1 MEKMHK
7 TILDFL
13 FKNSTHDNLRVIII
27 NKDDYQKSKDYH
39 DGYRAIGISNVGV
52 IHDYFGYQYGVVE
65 WKYLKDHYL
74 LSILVDDFGD
84 NDSVIECIDCGEL
97 EKINKQTIKTNNI

>member
-1 MEKMHK
+1 MHK

-13 FKNSTHDNLRVIII
+13 FKNSTHDNLQVIII

-52 IHDYFGYQYGVVE
+52 IHDYFGYQCGVVE

-74 LSILVDDFGD
+74 LSVLIDNFGD
-84 NDSVIECIDCGEL
+84 NDSVMECIDC
-97 EKINKQTIKTNNI
+97 EKL

>member
-1 MEKMHK
+1 
-7 TILDFL
+7 
-13 FKNSTHDNLRVIII
+13 
-27 NKDDYQKSKDYH
+27 
-39 DGYRAIGISNVGV
+39 VGV